1 MSEQE
6 LTLEDRV
13 KNVVAGG
20 VAGAAI
26 HHAIG
31 MLRVE
36 MESQNG
42 RRLPS
47 PHGKEIGP
55 LVMMASMFFPEHRAK
70 YIAAGF
76 GAGMTLDDLIW
87 HTLEDLNIKPLTIN
101 QTGDVDIIEK
111 YSKLI
116 HIDENLSA
124 AEKEDIIF
132 PIFPQVIEEQRENP
146 MQISAIERWKQEL
159 KLSPNGMKLMDGYWC
174 QQWFLYWGT
183 YSGNEGLYGGH
194 DRFRTIA
201 KLMRVRDRGDIKKNG
216 HPSFIYDC
224 DCGSI
229 ATNQLIDSYGY
240 DYYYMLISQRG
251 VEEGINPCHHIFPI
265 IEGAG
270 RKWVCETI
278 KELPMVPIEYVG
290 KLFEHLTRAVI
301 VPPNGEWYEYED
313 WKNYKHKPKV
323 R

>member
-1 MSEQE
+1 MSNYE
-6 LTLEDRV
+6 LTLEEKV

-36 MESQNG
+36 MERQNG
-42 RRLPS
+42 RRVPS

-55 LVMMASMFFPEHRAK
+55 VVMMASMFFPEHRAK

-87 HTLEDLNIKPLTIN
+87 HTLEELNIKPLTIN
-101 QTGDVDIIEK
+101 QTGDLDIIEK

-159 KLSPNGMKLMDGYWC
+159 KLNPNGMKLIDAYWI
-174 QQWFLYWGT
+174 QQWFLYWGK

-201 KLMRVRDRGDIKKNG
+201 KLMRVRDRGDITKNG
-216 HPSFIYDC
+216 HPAFIYDC

-251 VEEGINPCHHIFPI
+251 IEEDIHPCHHIFPI

-290 KLFEHLTRAVI
+290 KLFAGLTRAVI
-301 VPPNGEWYEYED
+301 VPPSGEWYEYED
-313 WKNYKHKPKV
+313 WRNYNHKPKV
-323 R
+323 V